1 MTARNTIKLLTLITI
16 LGVAYSI
23 YNYKNSQRLAQIE
36 IDKNTIDS
44 YEDCVDRGFFPTTTL
59 YPPTCATNDGQV
71 FTQDIGNELD
81 KKDLIKVSSPRPG
94 QKITSPLLVS
104 GSVRGSWFFEGSLP
118 LKLVAANG
126 KTIAIGTAQA
136 IGEWMTNDFVDFTA
150 TIKFK
155 PPYGLGKLIIQK
167 SNPSDLAKNSDQLEI
182 PLRFGP

>member
-1 MTARNTIKLLTLITI
+1 MTARNSIKLLTLITI
-16 LGVAYSI
+16 LGVAYSV

-44 YEDCVDRGFFPTTTL
+44 YEDCVDHGFFPTTTI

-81 KKDLIKVSSPRPG
+81 KKNLIKVSSPRPG
-94 QKITSPLLVS
+94 QKITSPLLIS
-104 GSVRGSWFFEGSLP
+104 GSARGNWFFEGNLP
-118 LKLVAANG
+118 IKLVDTSG
-126 KTIAIGTAQA
+126 KTIATTNAQA
-136 IGEWMTNDFVDFTA
+136 LGEWMTDDFVDFTA

-167 SNPSDLAKNSDQLEI
+167 NNPSDLPENSDQLEI